1 MSSKD
6 IGDQPAHPFAQTS
19 ESYQITGT
27 QHSGLTK
34 RESAAIASLQGQR
47 AGGSKGDPEQV
58 GKLAWADADALFA
71 ASGKDGAA

>member
-34 RESAAIASLQGQR
+34 RESAAIASLEGQR
-47 AGGSKGDPEQV
+47 AGGSKEGSEQV
-58 GKLAWADADALFA
+58 AQLAWADADALFSTA
-71 ASGKDGAA
+71 GKAGAA